1 MLIRRKTPDVIRRK
15 TLGCSQR
22 KKSFD
27 EFDAFNMCRL
37 YIESQFI
44 VVLGVGNVEVDSPE

>member
-37 YIESQFI
+37 YIES
-44 VVLGVGNVEVDSPE
+44 LGVGNVEVDSPE

>member
-15 TLGCSQR
+15 TLGCSRR

-44 VVLGVGNVEVDSPE
+44 VVLGVGNIEVDSTE